1 MLTCITWLGSTFLS
15 MFFVHL
21 AMYLGNHPCEYVEH
35 FLIPSY
41 SCVLFYPDE
50 HCLFNWFPIDIWII
64 PSLLLLQVVL

>member
-1 MLTCITWLGSTFLS
+1 
-15 MFFVHL
+15 
-21 AMYLGNHPCEYVEH
+21 MYLGNHPCEYVEH

-64 PSLLLLQVVL
+64 PSLLLLQVVLQ